1 MTQANNAVYTDISA
15 AQLVEEAIRRGEGE
29 LAANGSLVVRT
40 GHRTGRSPV
49 DRFIVEEP
57 STKDA
62 IAWGNINRPFPADK
76 FDALWARVEAFNN
89 AQDHFVSHVHV
100 GSAEAYYLPVKM
112 TTATAWQN
120 LFGRCLFIEPE
131 QYNPAGKDEWQV
143 LNVANF
149 ECVPERDGTNS
160 DGCVILNF
168 AQKKVLIAGMRYA
181 GEMKKAM
188 FSVQNFLLPERD
200 VLPMH
205 CAANIGEA
213 GDVTLFFGLSGT
225 GKTTLSADES
235 RYLIGDDEHG
245 WGEGVVFN
253 VEGGCYAKCID
264 LSEKNEPVIWKA
276 IKFGAV
282 LENVVLDEE
291 RVPDYAD
298 DSLTQ
303 NSRAAYPLEHVE
315 KRSEKNL
322 GGEPNAVIFLTCDLT
337 GVLPPVSILNNEQA
351 AYHFLS
357 GYTALVGSTEMG
369 SGGGI
374 KSTFSTCFGAP
385 FFPRPAGVY
394 AELLIKRIKAFGS
407 KVYLVNTG
415 WTGGGYGVGK
425 RFNIPTTR
433 GVIAAI
439 QSGALVDAETEH
451 LDIIN
456 LDVPKAVPGVETNL
470 LNPRHL
476 GRQGCLRR
484 GGEGPGQAVHRELQE
499 VRGLRR
505 DQGRGSAV
513 VSCFVGHEK
522 TAFGRFFH
530 GRSSG
535 IADSHQVAARTAVTG
550 GQVVARR
557 EIPAAQAQVAGL
569 QAAHLAGAHGA
580 DADVSGTRMHGAT
593 AEAEATSRLALL
605 RGVHRARRLDDG
617 TREVDDPTDAV
628 GEKITGNS
636 YKKTEQSQSA
646 HPVHDLDS

>member
-1 MTQANNAVYTDISA
+1 MNQAIQAVYTDISTS
-15 AQLVEEAIRRGEGE
+15 QLVEEAIRRGEGE
-29 LAANGSLVVRT
+29 LAANGALVVRT
-40 GHRTGRSPV
+40 GHRTGRSPA
-49 DRFIVEEP
+49 DRFIVDEP
-57 STKDA
+57 STTAD
-62 IAWGNINRPFPADK
+62 IGWGAINRKFPAGK
-76 FDALWARVEAFNN
+76 FDALWDRVQAFSD
-89 AQDHFVSHVHV
+89 AQDSFVSHVHV
-100 GSAEAYYLPVKM
+100 GSAETHYLPVKM

-120 LFGRCLFIEPE
+120 LFGRQLFIEPAE
-131 QYNPAGKDEWQV
+131 YNPSGKDEWQV

-188 FSVQNFLLPERD
+188 FSVQNFLLPAAD

-205 CAANIGEA
+205 CAANIGEE

-245 WGEGVVFN
+245 WGTGVVFN
-253 VEGGCYAKCID
+253 IEGGCYAKCID

-276 IKFGAV
+276 IQFGTV
-282 LENVVLDEE
+282 LENVVLDDK
-291 RVPDYAD
+291 RVPDYSD

-303 NSRAAYPLEHVE
+303 NSRAAYPLEYVE
-315 KRSEKNL
+315 KRSQQNL

-337 GVLPPVSILNNEQA
+337 GVLPPVSILDEEQA

-369 SGGGI
+369 SGAGI

-394 AELLIKRIKAFGS
+394 AELLIKRIRAFGS

-439 QSGALVDAETEH
+439 QSGALIGAETEQ
-451 LDIIN
+451 LPIIN
-456 LDVPKAVPGVETNL
+456 LRVPKAVPGVETQL
-470 LNPRHL
+470 LNPRNTWED
-476 GRQGCLRR
+476 QNAYD
-484 GGEGPGQAVHRELQE
+484 EAAK
-499 VRGLRR
+499 GLA
-505 DQGRGSAV
+505 SL
-513 VSCFVGHEK
+513 FIENFK
-522 TAFGRFFH
+522 KF
-530 GRSSG
+530 
-535 IADSHQVAARTAVTG
+535 
-550 GQVVARR
+550 
-557 EIPAAQAQVAGL
+557 
-569 QAAHLAGAHGA
+569 
-580 DADVSGTRMHGAT
+580 DVS
-593 AEAEATSRLALL
+593 EAIKAAGPQL
-605 RGVHRARRLDDG
+605 
-617 TREVDDPTDAV
+617 
-628 GEKITGNS
+628 
-636 YKKTEQSQSA
+636 
-646 HPVHDLDS
+646 

>member
-1 MTQANNAVYTDISA
+1 MTQANNAVYTDLSVDD
-15 AQLVEEAIRRGEGE
+15 LVKEALQRGEGV
-29 LAANGSLVVRT
+29 LADTGALVVET

-57 STKDA
+57 STQDA
-62 IAWGNINRPFPADK
+62 IAWGPINRKFPADK

-89 AQDHFVSHVHV
+89 AQEHFVSHVHV
-100 GSAEAYYLPVKM
+100 GASEDHYLAVKM
-112 TTATAWQN
+112 TTQTAWQN
-120 LFGRCLFIEPE
+120 LFGRCLFINPAK
-131 QYNPAGKDEWQV
+131 YNPAGRDEWQV

-160 DGCVILNF
+160 DGCVIINF

-188 FSVQNFLLPERD
+188 FSVQNFLLPAAD

-205 CAANIGEA
+205 CAANIGEE

-253 VEGGCYAKCID
+253 IEGGCYAKCID

-276 IKFGAV
+276 IKHGAV
-282 LENVVLDEE
+282 LENVVLDAAGH
-291 RVPDYAD
+291 PDYAD
-298 DSLTQ
+298 VSLTQ
-303 NSRAAYPLEHVE
+303 NSRAAYPLEHVA

-337 GVLPPVSILNNEQA
+337 GVLPPVSILSEEQA

-369 SGGGI
+369 SGSGI

-385 FFPRPAGVY
+385 FFPRPAGEY
-394 AELLIKRIKAFGS
+394 AELLIKRIRGFGS

-439 QSGALVDAETEH
+439 QSGALIGAETEH
-451 LDIIN
+451 LDTIN
-456 LDVPKAVPGVETNL
+456 LDVPLTVPGVDTEL
-470 LNPRHL
+470 LNPRN
-476 GRQGCLRR
+476 
-484 GGEGPGQAVHRELQE
+484 
-499 VRGLRR
+499 
-505 DQGRGSAV
+505 
-513 VSCFVGHEK
+513 
-522 TAFGRFFH
+522 TW
-530 GRSSG
+530 
-535 IADSHQVAARTAVTG
+535 ADKAAYD
-550 GQVVARR
+550 
-557 EIPAAQAQVAGL
+557 EAAKALAGL
-569 QAAHLAGAHGA
+569 FVENFKKF
-580 DADVSGTRMHGAT
+580 DVS
-593 AEAEATSRLALL
+593 
-605 RGVHRARRLDDG
+605 
-617 TREVDDPTDAV
+617 DAIKAA
-628 GEKITGNS
+628 GPK
-636 YKKTEQSQSA
+636 
-646 HPVHDLDS
+646 L